1 MSFNLRILQNFIF
14 LISAQI
20 LFSQSITLTA
30 PNGGERIDSCSP
42 YTISWQSSGTSDY
55 YNIYYSSD
63 NGVNWVS
70 IASSLSTLQKT
81 FSWDVP
87 NLSTVNGL
95 VKVTDAQDE
104 SINDVSDSVFI
115 IDGSL
120 ILLYPSGNE
129 NFIAGQEI
137 DIFYSY
143 NQQQVQNIKIEYS
156 VDDGESWITEIL
168 STPADGDYKWT
179 VPNLPNSGQTK
190 IRLVDTQDPSCKI
203 FENEVN
209 FSITSSVTV
218 LNPNGGESFKARVA
232 QQGTVVIMNNGP
244 STVNTAN
251 FYDNG
256 GYYNNYTSQGFIKT
270 VKPDFPTNKL
280 SVKFNSYNFESG
292 DNLKVYDGDSVDSNL
307 LGTLS
312 NSSNNSVVFTA
323 TNLKGELTFKFETDN
338 DNSNGRGWDAEI
350 TSIGTPLRTVSWS
363 VTGTSKYFNLD
374 YSINSGANWIRILSN
389 YYSENGTYNWQV
401 PNTPTENA
409 RFRVTDAN
417 NNEILDSSDSDFT
430 IVEADPFIV
439 LFEPSG
445 GEVFDPGD
453 IFNIEW
459 GVLFLILILS

>member
-1 MSFNLRILQNFIF
+1 
-14 LISAQI
+14 
-20 LFSQSITLTA
+20 
-30 PNGGERIDSCSP
+30 
-42 YTISWQSSGTSDY
+42 
-55 YNIYYSSD
+55 
-63 NGVNWVS
+63 
-70 IASSLSTLQKT
+70 
-81 FSWDVP
+81 
-87 NLSTVNGL
+87 
-95 VKVTDAQDE
+95 
-104 SINDVSDSVFI
+104 
-115 IDGSL
+115 
-120 ILLYPSGNE
+120 
-129 NFIAGQEI
+129 
-137 DIFYSY
+137 
-143 NQQQVQNIKIEYS
+143 
-156 VDDGESWITEIL
+156 
-168 STPADGDYKWT
+168 
-179 VPNLPNSGQTK
+179 
-190 IRLVDTQDPSCKI
+190 

-459 GVLFLILILS
+459 GSAFFNSNIKLEFSSNNGTSWTNIISSSPTASNSFTWIVPDSTTSSGKIRISDSSDSSKFAVSNGNFSINSIGYEIETSLFNLIVGESKYIQWSSALYNNPSINLDYSLDDGDTWIEVE